1 VRYSVHL
8 TQIPKKRPPKRPP
21 RPAPRS
27 AATASPKSD
36 DDRDSS
42 PEIQI
47 GFAPAGRETLA
58 AISTTVAPRTEDR
71 SPDLEFH
78 LVPAG
83 RETLA
88 AITAEL
94 TPVSGRL
101 SRASFSSEA
110 GTTDE
115 PKTGVRPRLAT
126 RGFSEPPPERV
137 PVPRM
142 TMPGVAPP
150 ANPPQAKSDRVSKDT
165 IDALASAMLDPTPP
179 PSSARQRAQS
189 LDVFELVTFVVKG
202 DDLGQLSTEATRRE
216 FVAERLMHRLPIA
229 AVDQI
234 DRVDVTPWTVRGTLI
249 LRVWCKVRAP
259 LR

>member
-1 VRYSVHL
+1 L
-8 TQIPKKRPPKRPP
+8 AQIPKKRPLKRPP
-21 RPAPRS
+21 RPAARGGAPE
-27 AATASPKSD
+27 K
-36 DDRDSS
+36 DDRDSA
-42 PEIQI
+42 PEIQV
-47 GFAPAGRETLA
+47 GFMPAGRETLA
-58 AISTTVAPRTEDR
+58 AITTDVAPSGDAPE
-71 SPDLEFH
+71 LEFH

-94 TPVSGRL
+94 VPPSARIGR
-101 SRASFSSEA
+101 A
-110 GTTDE
+110 GDAPAAEE
-115 PKTGVRPRLAT
+115 PKTGVRPRLRT
-126 RGFSEPPPERV
+126 RGYSEPPAGPAPAATPV
-137 PVPRM
+137 PAPRM

-150 ANPPQAKSDRVSKDT
+150 ANPPLRSKAERVSKDT
-165 IDALASAMLDPTPP
+165 IDALASAMLEPSPP
-179 PSSARQRAQS
+179 PSSARQRAQA
-189 LDVFELVTFVVKG
+189 LEVFELCTFVVKG

>member
-1 VRYSVHL
+1 MAQV
-8 TQIPKKRPPKRPP
+8 PKKRPPKRPP
-21 RPAPRS
+21 RPAPRG
-27 AATASPKSD
+27 ASTGREERD
-36 DDRDSS
+36 DDSS
-42 PEIQI
+42 PEIQV

-58 AISTTVAPRTEDR
+58 AITSDVAPGGDTPE
-71 SPDLEFH
+71 LEFH

-94 TPVSGRL
+94 VPPSARI
-101 SRASFSSEA
+101 SRADDASE
-110 GTTDE
+110 
-115 PKTGVRPRLAT
+115 PNTGVRPRLRT
-126 RGFSEPPPERV
+126 HGYSEPPAEPV

-150 ANPPQAKSDRVSKDT
+150 PNAPRPQKAERVSKDT
-165 IDALASAMLDPTPP
+165 IDALASAMLDPVPP
-179 PSSARQRAQS
+179 PSSARQRALA

-202 DDLGQLSTEATRRE
+202 DDLGQLSTEATRRD

-249 LRVWCKVRAP
+249 LRVWCKVRP
-259 LR
+259 KLK